1 MPAITSLLPG
11 QHMKSLPV
19 VIYFLQNQRT
29 RRNFFV
35 LSKFLIFLMGIISL
49 YSIFFHILMLYEGRD
64 YSWITGFY
72 WALTVMSTL
81 GFGDI
86 TFHTDLGLFFTLI
99 VLLSGVVLLLIL
111 LPFTFVQFFYEPW
124 LDAQQKA
131 RTPKELP
138 EETSNHIIITH
149 LDPITTNLINKLE
162 KYHYQ
167 YTILIPELSR
177 AQELYDQGYNI
188 VVGDLDDPATY
199 KRLQLDKAALVVATN
214 DDLTNTSIAFTIREL
229 TDKIPIV
236 TNADN
241 EHSIDILEFPG
252 NTHVFEFTRMLGQ
265 GLAARTQG
273 VCIETSVIGNFG
285 RLLIAEV
292 PVSGTQ
298 FEGKTLQDTQIRKKT
313 GLSVV
318 GLWER
323 GHFTTPVPETVI
335 SSSMVLVLAGSAEQL
350 RQYDSIFNMICAS
363 HTNDAQVLIIGGG
376 RVGHAAAA
384 TLAEHQVRYTIVEK
398 NAALVKKFPENHIQG
413 DAADINTL
421 RNAGIEG
428 AHTVLITP
436 HNDAMNIYLAFYCR
450 QLRPDIKIISR
461 AISERTVSKLYRA
474 GADLV
479 LSSASLGAN
488 SILNFL
494 RPNELSMFTEGLN
507 IFSRQVPA
515 SLFGKSL
522 IKSKIRA
529 KSGCTV
535 IAITSQGKQNVSPD
549 PTTQLRK
556 GDEIIL
562 IGTTEAEENFLEI
575 F

>member
-1 MPAITSLLPG
+1 
-11 QHMKSLPV
+11 MKSLPV
-19 VIYFLQNQRT
+19 FIYFLQNQRT

-35 LSKFLIFLMGIISL
+35 LSKFLIFLFGIISL
-49 YSIFFHILMLYEGRD
+49 YSLLFHILMRYEGRD

-99 VLLSGVVLLLIL
+99 VLLSGVVFLLIL
-111 LPFTFVQFFYEPW
+111 LPFTFVQFFYAPW
-124 LDAQQKA
+124 LEAQQKA
-131 RTPKELP
+131 RTPRELP
-138 EETSNHIIITH
+138 EKTSGHIIITD
-149 LDPITTNLINKLE
+149 LGPITTNLIRKLE

-167 YTILIPELSR
+167 YTVLIPDLIK
-177 AQELYDQGYNI
+177 AQELHDQGYNI

-199 KRLQLDKAALVVATN
+199 ERLQLHKAALVVATN

-229 TDKIPIV
+229 TDKVPIV

-252 NTHVFEFTRMLGQ
+252 NTHVFEFTKMLGQ
-265 GLAARTQG
+265 GLASRTQG
-273 VCIETSVIGNFG
+273 VCLGTSVVGNFG
-285 RLLIAEV
+285 NLLIAEV
-292 PVSGTQ
+292 PASGTQ
-298 FEGKTLQDTQIRKKT
+298 FEGKRLKDTKIREST

-318 GLWER
+318 GIWER
-323 GHFTTPVPETVI
+323 GTFATPTPETVI
-335 SSSMVLVLAGSAEQL
+335 SSSMVLVLAGSDEQL
-350 RQYDSIFNMICAS
+350 KKYDSIFHIACTTHS
-363 HTNDAQVLIIGGG
+363 NDAPVLILGGG
-376 RVGHAAAA
+376 RVGHAAAK
-384 TLAEHQVRYTIVEK
+384 TLEEHQIGYTIIEK
-398 NAALVKKFPENHIQG
+398 NAAIVKRYAENHIQG

-428 AHTVLITP
+428 AHTVLITT

-450 QLRPDIKIISR
+450 QLRPNIEIISR
-461 AISERTVSKLYRA
+461 AIAERTVSKLYRA

-479 LSSASLGAN
+479 MSSASLGAN

-507 IFSRQVPA
+507 IFSRPVPA
-515 SLFGKSL
+515 PLIGKSL
-522 IKSKIRA
+522 IKSEIRD
-529 KSGCTV
+529 KTGCTV
-535 IAITSQGKQNVSPD
+535 IAIKTKGKQNVSPD
-549 PTTQLRK
+549 PATQLQK
-556 GDEIIL
+556 EDEIIL
-562 IGTTEAEENFLEI
+562 IGTTEAEASFLEI